1 MTSEKQLS
9 SNQILLPGEI
19 IGDSYEVIKSKIV
32 RAKNQEQLIT
42 SYLVRDRQSK
52 DNSLFVLELIDGE
65 RNGKKYICDRGFD
78 DPNFASKS
86 ISEEFFIQ
94 QFGFIKKLSSH
105 VQIPK
110 LRTYFKADSGYY
122 IVYEYVRGELLAS
135 ILNNRRLN
143 ESEVVSLLQDAARIY
158 DLAIKSNL
166 IDFNLLPYNILKTH
180 ANQRYVL
187 GNLKGLFFTQ
197 QTTAPLTTEK
207 QKYLFQSQLHSL
219 AEMLIQCLVKEEPKV
234 IPANWYKQINLSP
247 RLQNI
252 LAKMIAV
259 RDRDLYNSFQEI
271 IDDCQPLL
279 KIDLIIGERY
289 RLMRYLGEKNGI
301 KTYLARNI
309 REKKPN
315 SSLLIVK
322 QSTLANSSPELA
334 QIKLNRLQQE
344 VTKLQQLSLVAGID
358 AVREQSEEELYY
370 IRSYVEG
377 ISLTKRLNQQQ
388 LLTPEKVIRLL
399 IKILSKLKLIH
410 QQGLIHRNLKPSN
423 IIVTKDDRDVVL
435 VDLGILQ
442 AIDEKSESYDKYPSL
457 RKPPEQ
463 IVGRPTPSS
472 DLYALGIIAI
482 EMLTGLS
489 IREIARDSFEER
501 QIWQDK
507 ISDYRALI
515 AIIEKMICTEVEQ
528 RYQSAE
534 EVLQDL
540 KQFSYLQGEG
550 KVLQP
555 SWKNRLLFFSNRN
568 KKPLI
573 AIAITVILVGGLESL
588 FPFIRPRYYLYRGS
602 QKLTNQPTAALNSFE
617 RALQL
622 QPQLARAWI
631 GKGNAFLSLDFPT
644 PALEAYEKATTFH
657 PDSAAAWA
665 GKGDVFFTLGEL
677 ERAISNYN
685 KALELKPEDTNT
697 ETKQGRTLSLLSR
710 YEEAFSIQEQALAQ
724 NSASNIELLSDAGRS
739 ALALGKNNR
748 ALSILSRV
756 ETTAP
761 LRPYLWQDKVTAL
774 RNLNRDTEAIENAN
788 LVRTNYSIALEKEP
802 QKLELWLGKGAFLK
816 QLQLYEKALEAYERA
831 ILIAP
836 DSDVAWLGI
845 AEVLLALQEDTKA
858 SEAVEKTLEIKP
870 NSFRAWYTRGLIL
883 QERQDWKQALGAFER
898 SIEINPDF
906 FPAWRARAAIF
917 IAQNNYSEGIKSL
930 QKAIALAPQDIKSW
944 LDLSDAYQNIQQ
956 TESALNALDKAIV
969 LQPRNSDYW
978 LRKGFLWEQQQEYTK
993 ACDVYRQAIKIAP
1006 SLQITA
1012 TMERV
1017 GCRFD

>member
-1 MTSEKQLS
+1 MTTEKQLS
-9 SNQILLPGEI
+9 SNQVLLPGEI
-19 IGDSYEVIKSKIV
+19 IGNSYEVIKSKLI
-32 RAKNQEQLIT
+32 RANRELIT

-52 DNSLFVLELIDGE
+52 DNSLFVLELINWE
-65 RNGKKYICDRGFD
+65 NSGKKYISNSGVD
-78 DPNFASKS
+78 DTNCASKS
-86 ISEEFFIQ
+86 ISEEFFLQ
-94 QFGFIKKLSSH
+94 QIGFIKKLSSH

-110 LRTYFKADSGYY
+110 IRTYFKADSGYY

-143 ESEVVSLLQDAARIY
+143 ESEVVSLLQDVARIY
-158 DLAIKSNL
+158 DFAIKSNL
-166 IDFNLLPYNILKTH
+166 VNFNLLPYNILKTH

-187 GNLKGLFFTQ
+187 GNLKVLFFTQ
-197 QTTAPLTTEK
+197 QTALTTEK
-207 QKYLFQSQLHSL
+207 QKFLFQSQLHSL
-219 AEMLIQCLVKEEPKV
+219 AKMLIQCLVKEPKEVEPGV
-234 IPANWYKQINLSP
+234 IPVNWHKQINLSP

-252 LAKMIAV
+252 LAKMIAINES
-259 RDRDLYNSFQEI
+259 DLYNSFQEI

-279 KIDLIIGERY
+279 KIDRIIGERY

-309 REKKPN
+309 CEKKPN

-322 QSTLANSSPELA
+322 QSTLANSSIELA
-334 QIKLNRLQQE
+334 QIKNRLQQE
-344 VTKLQQLSLVAGID
+344 VTKLQQLSFFEGID
-358 AVREQSEEELYY
+358 AVHEQSEEELYY
-370 IRSYVEG
+370 VRSYVEG

-388 LLTPEKVIRLL
+388 FLTPKKVIRLL
-399 IKILSKLKLIH
+399 IKILSNLNLIH

-442 AIDEKSESYDKYPSL
+442 AIDEANENYDKYPSI

-489 IREIARDSFEER
+489 IREIARDLFEER

-507 ISDYRALI
+507 VIDYPALI
-515 AIIEKMICTEVEQ
+515 TIIEKMTCTEVEQ
-528 RYQSAE
+528 RYQSTE

-540 KQFSYLQGEG
+540 KQFSDLQEDGI
-550 KVLQP
+550 LQQ
-555 SWKNRLLFFSNRN
+555 SWKNRLLFFLN
-568 KKPLI
+568 KNQNSLI
-573 AIAITVILVGGLESL
+573 AIAVTIILLGGLEFA
-588 FPFIRPRYYLYRGS
+588 FPFVRPQYHIYRGS
-602 QKLTNQPTAALNSFE
+602 RKLISEPTAALNSFE

-622 QPQLARAWI
+622 QPQLAKAWI
-631 GKGNAFLSLDFPT
+631 GKGNAFLALNFPK

-665 GKGDVFFTLGEL
+665 GKGDVFFAQGEL
-677 ERAISNYN
+677 ERAMSNYN
-685 KALELKPEDTNT
+685 KALALKPEDTNT
-697 ETKQGRTLSLLSR
+697 EAKQGRTLALLSR

-761 LRPYLWQDKVTAL
+761 LRPYLWQDKVTVL
-774 RNLNRDTEAIENAN
+774 RNLNRDFEALESAN

-802 QKLELWLGKGAFLK
+802 QNIQLWLGKGEFLK
-816 QLQLYEKALEAYERA
+816 QLQLYEKALQTYDKA
-831 ILIAP
+831 IAIAP
-836 DSDVAWLGI
+836 DSDVAWLGM
-845 AEVLLALQEDTKA
+845 AEVFLALQEYTEA
-858 SEAVEKTLEIKP
+858 LEAVEKTLEFKP
-870 NSFRAWYTRGLIL
+870 NSFRAWHTRGLIL
-883 QERQDWKQALGAFER
+883 QERQDFESALAAYDR
-898 SIEINPDF
+898 AIEINPDF
-906 FPAWRARAAIF
+906 FPSWRARAAIF

-930 QKAIALAPQDIKSW
+930 QKAIALAPQDIESW
-944 LDLSDAYQNIQQ
+944 LNLSDAYQSIEQ
-956 TESALNALDKAIV
+956 TESALDALDKAIV

-978 LRKGFLWEQQQEYTK
+978 LRKGFLWEKQQEYTE

-1006 SLQITA
+1006 SLEITE

-1017 GCRFD
+1017 GCRFE